1 VRRSC
6 RLLSILVVLAV
17 ALAGCGGGSSSSKTG
32 GDARAVALSY
42 MPKGSVATI
51 EIATGGGQVDTALK
65 LLHRFPGAELLLGRL
80 SDEVTK
86 GTSLSYDKDIKPA
99 LGNPFVLAPV
109 SIAAE
114 DFVGAIVA
122 TDAKKAERFVSG
134 NGAKAGSRSGV
145 DVYRDRHE
153 PNTFYG
159 LKGST
164 VIFADGR
171 ANLDAAIDRHA
182 KGTGAKPDDG
192 NALMTGLPG
201 DALLKVYGLVA
212 PVIANDPGAAAA
224 RRVPFVAALKGYGVA
239 VTAAKDGVNA
249 AFRVDTSNAKLA
261 AADQPLS
268 PGARPAPT
276 AAAGPIDI
284 GLRDLS
290 HTVAFAI
297 RLGQRLD
304 PNGFQQFGAG
314 LDVIK
319 ARTGVDVVR
328 DVIDQLG
335 DAAISTDTHLFAVR
349 AKARNANTLRLAV
362 AKLLPIVPAFLDG
375 AGLPGVKPSS
385 GPGGLILLRRDGHYV
400 AGYGVVAG
408 QFVVGNA
415 PPTQLLQFARRPA
428 TTEPGTT
435 GAATV
440 RGSTPQLVRLILN
453 HIDPQLVGAALFLGR
468 LGNLVGSASEDAGAI
483 TGKLTLPVK

>member
-6 RLLSILVVLAV
+6 WLLSILVVLAV
-17 ALAGCGGGSSSSKTG
+17 VLAGCGGGSSSSSTG
-32 GDARAVALSY
+32 GDARAEALSY

-80 SDEVTK
+80 SDEVTN

-109 SIAAE
+109 SISAE

-134 NGAKAGSRSGV
+134 NGSKAGSRSGV

-171 ANLDAAIDRHA
+171 PNLDAAIDRHA
-182 KGTGAKPDDG
+182 NGTGAKPDDG

-212 PVIANDPGAAAA
+212 PVIANDPGAASA
-224 RRVPFVAALKGYGVA
+224 RRVPFVAAMKGYGLA
-239 VTAAKDGVNA
+239 VTAADNGVTA

-268 PGARPAPT
+268 PGAKPAAT
-276 AAAGPIDI
+276 AAAGPIDV

-297 RLGQRLD
+297 RIGQRLD
-304 PNGFQQFGAG
+304 PTGFQQFAAG
-314 LDVIK
+314 LDAIK
-319 ARTGVDVVR
+319 ARTGVDVGR
-328 DVIDQLG
+328 DFVGQLG
-335 DAAISTDTHLFAVR
+335 DAAITTDTHLFAVR
-349 AKARNANTLRLAV
+349 AKAKNPTTLRVAV

-375 AGLPGVKPSS
+375 AGLPGLKPSA
-385 GPGGLILLRRDGHYV
+385 GPGGLILLKRGGRYV
-400 AGYGVVAG
+400 AAYGVVGG
-408 QFVVGNA
+408 QLVVGNA
-415 PPTQLLQFARRPA
+415 PPAQLLQFARRPA
-428 TTEPGTT
+428 TTEPGTS
-435 GAATV
+435 GAVTV

-453 HIDPQLVGAALFLGR
+453 RIDPQLVGAALFLGR
-468 LGNLVGSASEDAGAI
+468 LGNLVGSASESAGAI